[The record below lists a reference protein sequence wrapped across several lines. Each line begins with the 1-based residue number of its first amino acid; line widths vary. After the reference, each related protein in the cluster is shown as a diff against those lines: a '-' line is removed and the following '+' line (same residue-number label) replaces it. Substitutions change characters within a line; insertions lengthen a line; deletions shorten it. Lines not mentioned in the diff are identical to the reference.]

1 MKERNLHKDGLK
13 TKEYAMETKTIR
25 YNEAVN
31 RLPDEIQVADL
42 KANPGNYHARQLR
55 NIVVSYGLGES
66 KWRNLATKEE
76 LIQVLIDHFPNGV
89 IKVLKAGDMVT
100 KSEEKNVRVET
111 PKTFDVLP
119 GLFVPQPDESFV
131 LSDHLRSYLSALK
144 RMSQL
149 TEEEEKAGVRKD
161 IINTL
166 LVGPQGCGKT
176 SVAYQFAAKTKMPL
190 LKMNCPLVREP
201 RDWFGAKRAEN
212 GSVFWDKA
220 LFAEAVSR
228 GGLIVL
234 LDEITRSPQ
243 NVLNSLLPLLDWTRE
258 SYIEEAK
265 EKLVVGPKTYFF
277 ATANIG
283 AQFTGTFKLDSAL
296 SDRFGG
302 IVECS
307 FLPEHEEA
315 ELLVARSGIPMD
327 VANRLVKVANMV
339 RNENQNSGKLTE
351 TISTRVLLDVARLY
365 IPLKETA
372 FRFTVLP
379 KFSADG
385 GKQSERAQVLGF
397 IQGQFPNLVL

>member
-1 MKERNLHKDGLK
+1 
-13 TKEYAMETKTIR
+13 METMTTKTIR
-25 YNEAVN
+25 YNEAVKD
-31 RLPDEIQVADL
+31 LPDEIQVSDL

-55 NIVVSYGLGES
+55 NIVVAYGIGDA
-66 KWRNLATKEE
+66 KWRNLAPKEQ
-76 LIQVLIDHFPNGV
+76 LIQALEENFPNGV
-89 IKVLKAGDMVT
+89 IKVLKAGDEVVKT
-100 KSEEKNVRVET
+100 DGAPAKPKVEAPSPVNT
-111 PKTFDVLP
+111 LP
-119 GLFVPQPDESFV
+119 GLFVPKEDESFV
-131 LSDHLRSYLSALK
+131 FNDSLRSYLSALR
-144 RMSQL
+144 RMSQGS
-149 TEEEEKAGVRKD
+149 TD
-161 IINTL
+161 IMNTL

-176 SVAYQFAAKTKMPL
+176 SVAYEFAAKTKMPL

-220 LFAEAVSR
+220 LFAEAIAQ
-228 GGLIVL
+228 GGLVVL
-234 LDEITRSPQ
+234 LDEITRATP

-258 SYIEEAK
+258 TYIEEAK

-296 SDRFGG
+296 ADRFGA

-307 FLPEHEEA
+307 FLPEQEET
-315 ELLVARSGIPMD
+315 ELLVKRSGISSD
-327 VANRLVKVANMV
+327 VARRLVKVANMV

-365 IPLKETA
+365 VPLKETA

-385 GKQSERAQVLGF
+385 GKQSERAQVIGF

>member
-1 MKERNLHKDGLK
+1 
-13 TKEYAMETKTIR
+13 METMTKTIR
-25 YNEAVN
+25 YNQSVKD
-31 RLPDEIQVADL
+31 LPDEIKVSDL
-42 KANPGNYHARQLR
+42 AQYHARPLR
-55 NIVVSYGLGES
+55 NILVAYGIGDA
-66 KWRNLATKEE
+66 KWRNLAPKEE
-76 LIQVLIDHFPNGV
+76 LIKALEDNFPNGV
-89 IKVLKAGDMVT
+89 IKVLKAGDEVV
-100 KSEEKNVRVET
+100 KKAGSPAT
-111 PKTFDVLP
+111 PKAEAPVPVNNLP
-119 GLFVPQPDESFV
+119 GLFVPKEDESFV
-131 LSDHLRSYLSALK
+131 FNDNLRSYLSALR
-144 RMSQL
+144 RMSQGS
-149 TEEEEKAGVRKD
+149 TD
-161 IINTL
+161 IMNTL

-176 SVAYQFAAKTKMPL
+176 SVAYEFAAKTKMPL

-220 LFAEAVSR
+220 LFAEAIAQ

-234 LDEITRSPQ
+234 LDEITRATP

-258 SYIEEAK
+258 SYVEEAK

-296 SDRFGG
+296 ADRFGA

-307 FLPEHEEA
+307 FLPATEEA
-315 ELLVARSGIPMD
+315 ELLVKRSGISHD
-327 VANRLVKVANMV
+327 VASRLVKVANMV
-339 RNENQNSGKLTE
+339 RNENQTSGKLTE

-365 IPLKETA
+365 VPLKETA

-385 GKQSERAQVLGF
+385 GKQSERAQVIGF

>member
-1 MKERNLHKDGLK
+1 
-13 TKEYAMETKTIR
+13 METMTKTIR
-25 YNEAVN
+25 YNEAVKG
-31 RLPDEIQVADL
+31 LPDEIKVSDL
-42 KANPGNYHARQLR
+42 KANPGDYHARQLR
-55 NIVVSYGLGES
+55 NIVVSYGIGDA
-66 KWRNLATKEE
+66 KWRNLAPKDE
-76 LIQVLIDHFPNGV
+76 LIKALEDNFPNGV
-89 IKVLKAGDMVT
+89 IKVLKTGDEVVKTAGAPA
-100 KSEEKNVRVET
+100 K
-111 PKTFDVLP
+111 PKAEAPAPTNTLP
-119 GLFVPQPDESFV
+119 GLFIPKEDESFV
-131 LSDHLRSYLSALK
+131 FNDNLRSYLSALR
-144 RMSQL
+144 RMSQGS
-149 TEEEEKAGVRKD
+149 TD
-161 IINTL
+161 IMNTL

-176 SVAYQFAAKTKMPL
+176 SVAYEFAAKTKMPL

-220 LFAEAVSR
+220 LFAEAIAQ

-234 LDEITRSPQ
+234 LDEITRATP

-258 SYIEEAK
+258 SYVEEAK

-296 SDRFGG
+296 ADRFGA

-307 FLPEHEEA
+307 FLPATEEA
-315 ELLVARSGIPMD
+315 ELLVKRSGISHD
-327 VANRLVKVANMV
+327 VATRLVKVANMV
-339 RNENQNSGKLTE
+339 RNENQTSGKLTE

-365 IPLKETA
+365 VPLKETA

>member
-1 MKERNLHKDGLK
+1 
-13 TKEYAMETKTIR
+13 METMTTKTIR
-25 YNEAVN
+25 YNEAVKD
-31 RLPDEIQVADL
+31 LPDEIQVSDL

-55 NIVVSYGLGES
+55 NIVVAYGIGDA
-66 KWRNLATKEE
+66 KWRNLAPKEQLLQALE
-76 LIQVLIDHFPNGV
+76 ENFPNGV
-89 IKVLKAGDMVT
+89 IKVLKAGDEVVKT
-100 KSEEKNVRVET
+100 DGAPAKPKVEAPSPVNT
-111 PKTFDVLP
+111 LP
-119 GLFVPQPDESFV
+119 GLFVPKEDESFV
-131 LSDHLRSYLSALK
+131 FNDSLRSYLSALR
-144 RMSQL
+144 RMSQGS
-149 TEEEEKAGVRKD
+149 TD
-161 IINTL
+161 IMNTL

-176 SVAYQFAAKTKMPL
+176 SVAYEFAAKTKMPL

-220 LFAEAVSR
+220 LFAEAIAQ
-228 GGLIVL
+228 GGLVVL
-234 LDEITRSPQ
+234 LDEITRATP

-258 SYIEEAK
+258 TYIEEAK

-296 SDRFGG
+296 ADRFGA

-307 FLPEHEEA
+307 FLPEQEET
-315 ELLVARSGIPMD
+315 ELLVKRSGISSD
-327 VANRLVKVANMV
+327 VARRLVKVANMV

-365 IPLKETA
+365 VPLKETA

-385 GKQSERAQVLGF
+385 GKQSERAQVIGF

>member
-1 MKERNLHKDGLK
+1 MDTLT
-13 TKEYAMETKTIR
+13 TKKIR
-25 YNEAVN
+25 YNEAVKG
-31 RLPDEIQVADL
+31 LPDEIKVADL
-42 KANPGNYHARQLR
+42 QANPGSYHARQLR
-55 NIVVSYGLGES
+55 NIVVGYGIGDAR
-66 KWRNLATKEE
+66 WRNLAPKDE
-76 LIQVLIDHFPNGV
+76 LIQALADNFPNGV
-89 IKVLKAGDMVT
+89 IKVLKAGDVV
-100 KSEEKNVRVET
+100 EKADGET
-111 PKTFDVLP
+111 AKPKAEAPTVNTLP
-119 GLFVPQPDESFV
+119 GLFVPKEDESFV
-131 LSDHLRSYLSALK
+131 FNDSLRSYLSALR
-144 RMSQL
+144 RMAQGS
-149 TEEEEKAGVRKD
+149 TD
-161 IINTL
+161 IMNTL

-176 SVAYQFAAKTKMPL
+176 SVAYEFAAKTKMPL

-201 RDWFGAKRAEN
+201 RDWFGAKRAEA

-220 LFAEAVSR
+220 LFAEAIAQ

-234 LDEITRSPQ
+234 LDEITRATP

-258 SYIEEAK
+258 TYVEEAK
-265 EKLVVGPKTYFF
+265 EKLQVGPKTYFF

-296 SDRFGG
+296 ADRFGA

-307 FLPEHEEA
+307 FLPAQDEA
-315 ELLVARSGIPMD
+315 ELLVKRSGISMD
-327 VANRLVKVANMV
+327 VANRLVKIANMV

-365 IPLKETA
+365 TTLKETA

>member
-1 MKERNLHKDGLK
+1 
-13 TKEYAMETKTIR
+13 METMTKTIR
-25 YNEAVN
+25 YNEAVKG
-31 RLPDEIQVADL
+31 LPDEIKVSDL
-42 KANPGNYHARQLR
+42 KANPGDYHARQLR
-55 NIVVSYGLGES
+55 NIVVSYGIGDA
-66 KWRNLATKEE
+66 KWRNLAPKEE
-76 LIQVLIDHFPNGV
+76 LIKALEDNFPNGA
-89 IKVLKAGDMVT
+89 IKVLKAGDEVVKT
-100 KSEEKNVRVET
+100 EGAPAKPKAEEPAPTNI
-111 PKTFDVLP
+111 LP
-119 GLFVPQPDESFV
+119 GLFIPKADESFV
-131 LSDHLRSYLSALK
+131 FNDNLRSYLSALR
-144 RMSQL
+144 RMSQGS
-149 TEEEEKAGVRKD
+149 TD
-161 IINTL
+161 IMNTL

-176 SVAYQFAAKTKMPL
+176 SVAYEFAAKTKMPL

-220 LFAEAVSR
+220 LFAEAIAQ

-234 LDEITRSPQ
+234 LDEITRATP

-258 SYIEEAK
+258 SYVEEAK

-296 SDRFGG
+296 ADRFGA

-307 FLPEHEEA
+307 FLPATEEA
-315 ELLVARSGIPMD
+315 ELLVKRSGISHD
-327 VANRLVKVANMV
+327 VATRLVKVANMV
-339 RNENQNSGKLTE
+339 RNENQTSGKLTE

-365 IPLKETA
+365 VPLKETA